1 MDSLSC
7 LIFQWV
13 QLCIHFVPIS
23 FQTSARVILFGTMDN
38 LLPVCSKRNAI
49 AGHTGASYTQLDI
62 SNPVQDISQSVEQ
75 DVPSAVLL
83 HS

>member
-13 QLCIHFVPIS
+13 QLRFHFVPIS

-49 AGHTGASYTQLDI
+49 AGHTGASYTQPDI